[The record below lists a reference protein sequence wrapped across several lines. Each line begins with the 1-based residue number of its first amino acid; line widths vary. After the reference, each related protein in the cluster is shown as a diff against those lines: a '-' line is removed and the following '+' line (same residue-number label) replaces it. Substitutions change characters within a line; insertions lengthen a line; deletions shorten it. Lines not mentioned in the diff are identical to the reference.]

1 VKINNTL
8 LFVFFFLSQFTFGQN
23 NTGKEIRGKITVEAV
38 AVEGIN
44 VLNSTSQRGTVS
56 DRDGFFSVF
65 VKEGDMLVFS
75 AMNLETFTKKIK
87 PDDFGLGVILIKM
100 VSKITE
106 LKEIIV
112 NKYPEIN
119 AKSLGIIPRNQ
130 KTPTPAERRLK
141 TAGDFKP
148 IMLLNLLGGSMP
160 LDPLINKINGRTK
173 RLKKLVF
180 LEKKEEYVKL
190 ISELYSQEYLT
201 VKLRI
206 PADYVN
212 GFKYFAVENEKFTT
226 ILKSNNNTMTS
237 FLIGELAAKY
247 NEIIASENK

>member
-1 VKINNTL
+1 MKINNTL

-44 VLNSTSQRGTVS
+44 VLNSTNQRGTVS

-65 VKEGDMLVFS
+65 VKEGDILVFS
-75 AMNLETFTKKIK
+75 AVNLTTLYRRINKQDLILGAIKIQMSSK
-87 PDDFGLGVILIKM
+87 SIALEEV
-100 VSKITE
+100 VVNENSKITAE
-106 LKEIIV
+106 
-112 NKYPEIN
+112 N
-119 AKSLGIIPRNQ
+119 LGIIPYGQ
-130 KTPTPAERRLK
+130 KKYTAAERRLQ

-148 IMLLNLLGGSMP
+148 IMLLSILGGSMP

-173 RLKKLVF
+173 RLKKLVV
-180 LEKKEEYVKL
+180 LEKKEEYIKL
-190 ISELYSQEYLT
+190 ISELYNEEYLT
-201 VKLRI
+201 VKLGI

-212 GFKYFAVENEKFTT
+212 GFKYFAVDNERFTA
-226 ILKSNNNTMTS
+226 ILKSNNKTMSS
-237 FLIGELAAKY
+237 FLIGELAVKY